1 MPGNPLGYLTHSGCY
16 LGLHLNTCHQGLFH
30 RMVPNS
36 QNMPS
41 ECSPSISDRRAA
53 DKQYIAEE
61 QHEDSVHAL
70 LFGQALAESSRCILH
85 DFLEQDTHIPGQ
97 LQESWQMWRVHLPV
111 LAFLL
116 LLSPGPCQAEL
127 EQGVFD
133 TLGTVCILYMA
144 D

>member
-1 MPGNPLGYLTHSGCY
+1 MCKNIQICKRVYELSTIRCLFWMTI
-16 LGLHLNTCHQGLFH
+16 LNDQSYFILFFFFCKDTC
-30 RMVPNS
+30 VKKS
-36 QNMPS
+36 
-41 ECSPSISDRRAA
+41 CSFIRA
-53 DKQYIAEE
+53 IA
-61 QHEDSVHAL
+61 HTPIICML
-70 LFGQALAESSRCILH
+70 LSRLH
-85 DFLEQDTHIPGQ
+85 DTD